1 MRILHVTDAAAAG
14 VLASVTA
21 LAREQAADPSVD
33 EVRFGYTPRPDSPAH
48 ESIVAGMGEGVDVL
62 RWSTTPRT
70 ALPGLMRGLLREL
83 RRDEADVIHL
93 HSSRAGFLGRLI
105 ASVTPPKAHIVYSPH
120 GFAFNRTDFTD
131 LQGSMFLRLER
142 WALHGGTDLILVSDS
157 EAALAS
163 AKLPQAR
170 TAVLPNV
177 VDTAKFSPPAVD
189 APAQSAILNIVHLG
203 RISAQKQPELFTE
216 IAARANSAH
225 PGRFSFTWI
234 GEGDRQLLQSN
245 GQGNA
250 EVEIEI
256 TGWLDAERI
265 RVQLSQASVLLF
277 TSFGEGMPISL
288 LEAGSMGIP
297 AVGSDVVGVRDLIT
311 EGANGF
317 LFRTVAEAVAALE
330 RLLDTDVRTELG
342 AAARTVAVN
351 EHCRT
356 GLAERSLAV
365 YRSFLA
371 TTAATTATDTTAP
384 SVNTHPV
391 EHMSTDDAES
401 RS

>member
-33 EVRFGYTPRPDSPAH
+33 EVSFGYTPRPDSPPH
-48 ESIVAGMGEGVDVL
+48 ESIVAGMGGGVDVL

-70 ALPGLMRGLLREL
+70 ALAGLMRGLLREL

-105 ASVTPPKAHIVYSPH
+105 ATVSPPKAHIVYSPH
-120 GFAFNRTDFTD
+120 GFAFNRNDFTD
-131 LQGSMFLRLER
+131 LQEAIFLRMER
-142 WALHGGTDLILVSDS
+142 WALRGGSDLILVSNS

-163 AKLPQAR
+163 SNLPQAR

-177 VDTAKFSPPAVD
+177 VDTAVFSPP
-189 APAQSAILNIVHLG
+189 PADSATQSGILNIVHLG
-203 RISAQKQPELFTE
+203 RISTQKQPELFTE
-216 IAARANSAH
+216 IAARANAAH

-234 GEGDRQLLQSN
+234 GEGERQLLQS
-245 GQGNA
+245 GGPGSE
-250 EVEIEI
+250 EVGIEI

-265 RVQLSQASVLLF
+265 RVRLSRASALLF

-288 LEAGSMGIP
+288 LEAASMGIP
-297 AVGSDVVGVRDLIT
+297 TVGSDVVGVRDLIT
-311 EGANGF
+311 EGSTGF
-317 LFRTVAEAVAALE
+317 LFRTVEEAVAALE
-330 RLLDTDVRTELG
+330 RLLDSGVRTELG
-342 AAARTVAVN
+342 AAARHRAVN

-365 YRSFLA
+365 YQSFLA
-371 TTAATTATDTTAP
+371 TTATAVTTP
-384 SVNTHPV
+384 SVNTDPV
-391 EHMSTDDAES
+391 ERMSPDDAES